1 MGSILTFFSRW
12 GQILAVAG
20 LSLALF
26 LALIA
31 AYLGADILFL
41 PALLALAFP
50 FLYLGNLLAAIWL
63 FYRRHRL
70 LYLPLVLLALALPR
84 IGDLYNVY
92 NHNSNK
98 RFEYSLISY
107 NLHYFNYLHQQEK
120 MPARKNLDTI
130 LTQLIAINSPILCLQ
145 EFSGQN
151 AQLSKAANQFMT
163 ARYPH
168 QHQGGGSSLAIF
180 SRFPILNVGKLAF
193 PNSHNSVIWADIQ
206 LVTQRVRVY
215 NMHLQSVGLGADAE
229 HVFDNQKNQ
238 NMPKYKRIGS
248 KLSRAF
254 ALRAEQSR
262 LLLAELKKCPYPI
275 ILAGDMND
283 TPASYAYAK
292 ISSFLHDSFA
302 KGEAGF
308 GATYNGN
315 LPFLRIDYVF
325 FSSHFQQFNQ
335 KVLPLRFSDHY
346 PVRVDFNF
354 K

>member
-1 MGSILTFFSRW
+1 LGAIFTFFARW
-12 GQILAVAG
+12 GQF
-20 LSLALF
+20 LSVLGISLGLF
-26 LALIA
+26 LAAVA
-31 AYLGADILFL
+31 AYLGADTLVL

-50 FLYLGNLLAAIWL
+50 FWWLGALLAAVWL

-70 LYLPLVLLALALPR
+70 LYLPLGLLLIALPR
-84 IGDLYNVY
+84 VNDLYNFY
-92 NHNSNK
+92 NHNNSKNLS
-98 RFEYSLISY
+98 YSLVSY

-130 LTQLIAINSPILCLQ
+130 LTQLVNFNSPILCLQ

-151 AQLSKAANQFMT
+151 AQLSKVANQFMS

-180 SRFPILNVGKLAF
+180 SRFPILSTGKLDF
-193 PNSHNSVIWADIQ
+193 PQSHNGVIWADIQ
-206 LVTQRVRVY
+206 LVTKTVRVY

-254 ALRAEQSR
+254 ALRAAQSR

-283 TPASYAYAK
+283 TPASYAYAQ
-292 ISSFLHDSFA
+292 ISSLLYDSFS

>member
-1 MGSILTFFSRW
+1 LGAIFTFFARW
-12 GQILAVAG
+12 GQILAIVG
-20 LSLALF
+20 ICLGLF

-31 AYLGADILFL
+31 AYLGADVFVL

-50 FLYLGNLLAAIWL
+50 FWYWAALLAVFWL

-70 LYLPLVLLALALPR
+70 LYLPLSLLILALPQVNN
-84 IGDLYNVY
+84 LYNCY
-92 NHNSNK
+92 NHSGK
-98 RFEYSLISY
+98 KQLEYSLLSY

-130 LTQLIAINSPILCLQ
+130 LTQLATFNPSILCLQ
-145 EFSGQN
+145 EFAGQN
-151 AQLSKAANQFMT
+151 AQLSKVANQFMS

-180 SRFPILNVGKLAF
+180 SRFPILSTGKLEF

-206 LVTQRVRVY
+206 LVAKTVRVY